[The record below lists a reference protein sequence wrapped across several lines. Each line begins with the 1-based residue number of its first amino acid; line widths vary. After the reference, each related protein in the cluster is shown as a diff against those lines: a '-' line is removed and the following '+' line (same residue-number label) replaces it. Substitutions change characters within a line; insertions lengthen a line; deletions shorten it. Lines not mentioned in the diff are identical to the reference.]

1 MRVNKIF
8 NDILI
13 ISHDIYEDKRGFF
26 SEIYNN
32 ELMSN
37 LAIPSNFVQD
47 NLSFSKKKGTIRGLH
62 FQIKKPQAK
71 FISVVY
77 GKIFDVVIDLR
88 KKSKTFGRK
97 FEIILDSKK
106 NTSLYIPEGFA
117 HGFKSLENNSIMIY
131 ACDNKRYPKLERS
144 IIWNDKGLKINWP
157 NKNKNIISLKDKKN
171 TTFEEF
177 KKINKF

>member
-1 MRVNKIF
+1 MKLIKTKIK
-8 NDILI
+8 DLI
-13 ISHDIYEDKRGFF
+13 YFQDNIYADKRG
-26 SEIYNN
+26 NLK
-32 ELMSN
+32 ELFN
-37 LAIPSNFVQD
+37 QNKINTKFIFEFVS
-47 NLSFSKKKGTIRGLH
+47 LSKKNVIRGLH

-88 KKSKTFGRK
+88 KKSKTFGKK

-117 HGFKSLENNSIMIY
+117 HGFKALKDNSIMLY
-131 ACDNKRYPKLERS
+131 ACNNRRYPDLENG
-144 IIWNDKGLKINWP
+144 ILWNDNELKINWP
-157 NKNKNIISLKDKKN
+157 NKNKNIISNKDKKN
-171 TTFEEF
+171 MTFSEY